1 MIDEEEKVSFNNQL
15 DIFIEEIQEVFHLNY
30 EKAIKMIIDGIL
42 NSPHFQEEFYILKNE
57 TWDEESV
64 WIGSVKIVRRKAH

>member
-1 MIDEEEKVSFNNQL
+1 MIDEEEKVSFNNRL
-15 DIFIEEIQEVFHLNY
+15 DTFIEEIQEVFHLNY

-42 NSPHFQEEFYILKNE
+42 NSPHVQEEFYTLKNE

>member
-1 MIDEEEKVSFNNQL
+1 MIEEEGKLSFNNQL
-15 DIFIEEIQEVFHLNY
+15 DVFIKEIQEVFHLNY